1 MSRSVSL
8 IKFDWA
14 LFLIVCFFST
24 ISFFFVWSASS
35 EQFAYKQIT
44 WIGIG
49 MGICFI
55 LLIFDYFLIAKYSY
69 IYYAIMLVGLLLVL
83 LFGKT
88 VYGAQRW
95 LVLGPITIQ
104 PSEFMKIALILAL
117 SRYFMYKDN
126 VSKLNNILI
135 PLFLTILPMVLII
148 KQPDLGTSLT
158 LLPIFFAIVYIAGAR
173 LKYLFY
179 IMMIGLCSMPLFWFF
194 VLKTYQ
200 KARVISLFWPDKVSK
215 LDEGYHKMQS
225 LIAIGSGG
233 YYGSGW
239 GNGIQSQ
246 LNFLPQGHT
255 DFIFSVIA
263 EEWGFLRS
271 FAILCVY
278 LVFLACSIGIALKT
292 RESYGRLMVTG
303 FTAMFTTQIFINVA
317 MTIGIA
323 PITGLTLPFISYGG
337 SSLLSSFIALSF
349 IFSVR
354 LRTRAALAGQAF
366 HG

>member
-1 MSRSVSL
+1 MPRSVDLS
-8 IKFDWA
+8 KFDWA
-14 LFLIVCFFST
+14 LFVIVCFFST
-24 ISFFFVWSASS
+24 LSFFFVWSASS
-35 EQFAYKQIT
+35 EQFAYKQIV

-55 LLIFDYFLIAKYSY
+55 LLIFDYFVIAKFSYVYYS
-69 IYYAIMLVGLLLVL
+69 IVLIGLLLVL

-88 VYGAQRW
+88 VYGAKRW
-95 LVLGPITIQ
+95 LMLGPVTIQ

-126 VSKLNNILI
+126 ISKISNILI
-135 PLFLTILPMVLII
+135 PLFLTILPMLLII

-158 LLPIFFAIVYIAGAR
+158 LLPVFFAIVYIAGAR
-173 LKYLFY
+173 LKYIFY
-179 IMMIGLCSMPLFWFF
+179 VIMIGLSSIPLFWFF
-194 VLKTYQ
+194 VLKSYQ
-200 KARVISLFWPDKVSK
+200 KARVISLLWPEKVSD
-215 LDEGYHKMQS
+215 LDEGYHKIQS

-233 YYGSGW
+233 FWGSGW
-239 GNGIQSQ
+239 GTGVQSQ

-271 FAILCVY
+271 FVILCSY

-292 RESYGRLMVTG
+292 RESYGRLIVTG
-303 FTAMFTTQIFINVA
+303 FTAMFATQIFINVA
-317 MTIGIA
+317 MTVGLA

-349 IFSVR
+349 ILSVR
-354 LRTRAALAGQAF
+354 LRTREVWSKQAF
-366 HG
+366 YE

>member
-1 MSRSVSL
+1 MPRSVDLS
-8 IKFDWA
+8 KFDWA
-14 LFLIVCFFST
+14 MFLIVCLFSAL
-24 ISFFFVWSASS
+24 SFFFVWSASS
-35 EQFAYKQIT
+35 EQFAYKQII
-44 WIGIG
+44 WVGIG

-55 LLIFDYFLIAKYSY
+55 LLVFDYFVIAKFSY
-69 IYYAIMLVGLLLVL
+69 IYYVIMLIGLVLVL

-95 LVLGPITIQ
+95 LILGPITIQ

-126 VSKLNNILI
+126 VSKISNILI
-135 PLFLTILPMVLII
+135 PLFLTILPMILII

-158 LLPIFFAIVYIAGAR
+158 LMPIFFAIVYIAGAR
-173 LKYLFY
+173 LKYIFY
-179 IMMIGLCSMPLFWFF
+179 VILVGLSAMPLLWFF
-194 VLKTYQ
+194 VLKSYQ
-200 KARVISLFWPDKVSK
+200 KARIISLFWPDKVSK
-215 LDEGYHKMQS
+215 LGEGYHKIQS

-233 YYGSGW
+233 TWGSGW

-271 FAILCVY
+271 CAVLCLY
-278 LVFLACSIGIALKT
+278 LIFLACSIGIALKT
-292 RESYGRLMVTG
+292 RESYGRLIVTG
-303 FTAMFTTQIFINVA
+303 FTTMFATQIFINIA
-317 MTIGIA
+317 MTIGLA
-323 PITGLTLPFISYGG
+323 PITGLPLPFVSYGG

-349 IFSVR
+349 ILSVR
-354 LRTRAALAGQAF
+354 LRTRAALSGQAF
-366 HG
+366 NE

>member
-1 MSRSVSL
+1 MPRSVDLS
-8 IKFDWA
+8 KFDWA
-14 LFLIVCFFST
+14 MFLIVCLFSAL
-24 ISFFFVWSASS
+24 SFFFVWSASS
-35 EQFAYKQIT
+35 EQFAYKQII

-55 LLIFDYFLIAKYSY
+55 LLVFDYFVIAKFSY
-69 IYYAIMLVGLLLVL
+69 IYYVIMLIGLVLVL

-95 LVLGPITIQ
+95 LILGPITIQ

-126 VSKLNNILI
+126 VSKISNILI
-135 PLFLTILPMVLII
+135 PLFLTILPMILII

-173 LKYLFY
+173 LKYIFY
-179 IMMIGLCSMPLFWFF
+179 VIIVGLSAMPLLWFF
-194 VLKTYQ
+194 VLKSYQ
-200 KARVISLFWPDKVSK
+200 KARIISLFWPDKVSK
-215 LDEGYHKMQS
+215 LGEGYHKLQS

-233 YYGSGW
+233 AWGSGW

-271 FAILCVY
+271 CAVLCLY
-278 LVFLACSIGIALKT
+278 LIFLACSIGIALKT
-292 RESYGRLMVTG
+292 RESYGRLIVTG
-303 FTAMFTTQIFINVA
+303 FTTMFATQIFINVA
-317 MTIGIA
+317 MTIGLA
-323 PITGLTLPFISYGG
+323 PITGLPLPFVSYGG

-349 IFSVR
+349 ILSVR
-354 LRTRAALAGQAF
+354 LRTRAALSGQAF
-366 HG
+366 NE